1 MAKPANKM
9 TDAVG
14 ERARRKLRAR
24 QETERGIWFGLGMFG
39 VIGWSVAIPMLIGV
53 ALGIWLDRTRPT
65 TFSWTLTLLVLGI
78 ALGCLNAWLWVSR
91 EREAL
96 EKREGEGKSEG
107 DEGKGRVKGSREDC
121 GAVSGRL
128 SARSLRGS

>member
-1 MAKPANKM
+1 MAKSPNKM

-14 ERARRKLRAR
+14 ERTRRKLRAR
-24 QETERGIWFGLGMFG
+24 QETQRGIWFGLGMFG

-91 EREAL
+91 EREGI
-96 EKREGEGKSEG
+96 EKREGEGKSER
-107 DEGKGRVKGSREDC
+107 DE
-121 GAVSGRL
+121 
-128 SARSLRGS
+128 